1 MAEPNLKIQMDFYH
15 AQIVEGDLLRTF
27 KRYFN
32 HIAHIQGWIAS
43 LPTSVQQ
50 QLPQRPARFD
60 EPGRLRLFDRLTF
73 RASGYATI
81 AVVRFEFP

>member
-27 KRYFN
+27 KRYFS

-43 LPTSVQQ
+43 LPASVQQ

-60 EPGRLRLFDRLTF
+60 ELGRLRLFDRLTI

>member
-43 LPTSVQQ
+43 LPASVQQ

-60 EPGRLRLFDRLTF
+60 ELGRLRLFDRLTI
-73 RASGYATI
+73 RASGHATI